1 MYISLSLSLC
11 IYIYIYM
18 YIYCTHIRIHM
29 LGRLQGVDHGVDG
42 IAAQPGVQD
51 DDRGAERL
59 EEPWV
64 ALLVYGSYSL
74 ILSNL

>member
-1 MYISLSLSLC
+1 
-11 IYIYIYM
+11 
-18 YIYCTHIRIHM
+18 M